1 MGAND
6 QSNLNLMM
14 DTIPDAL
21 VLIHPAGTIEFCNQ
35 EVMRLVGEREKT
47 ALTGASLFDLIAPED
62 VSQLKK
68 ALARAAE
75 TDGRVEFFETFIIA
89 RSGRRRTIELHGQWY
104 KNQFGE
110 PRFAASL
117 RPIESRHDAQVF
129 QCESQRE
136 LELVTDH
143 IPILLARIS
152 AEQFV
157 LMINQSLADWVGR
170 PKSEL
175 IHTYI
180 WEVLG
185 EPLYHG
191 LIPYIQ
197 RVLAGE
203 KQNYETHYRSEE
215 RGLRYLMI
223 TLVPQVGE
231 DAEVPSYVLM
241 IEDIS
246 ERKKTELNLQ
256 IREAEY
262 RSIVEGQTEL
272 ICRFLPDT
280 TITFVN
286 DAYCKFFNRSR
297 DELIYHRF
305 MDHWEAED
313 AERVQRAR
321 EQIAPETPCAG
332 YETHFQKRC
341 VVWTESGLFTE
352 KGLVGYQAVGR
363 DVTEK
368 RAIEEA
374 LLQSEAR
381 LRLMVSNIP
390 VVLFAVDRDF
400 NFTLSEGK
408 GLATIGLE
416 PGEVVGLNALEI
428 FKDLTGLREAFE
440 RALTGETFSQ
450 QTILEGIVFEVLYSP
465 LSDAQKNI
473 QGVLGMAV
481 DITEKTIAE
490 QALRDSE
497 ERYRSLVENQG
508 EGAGIFDAHQRFE
521 YINLAVEGILGLQA
535 NEIIGRNLSDFIPHE
550 QHALLED
557 QAKIRE
563 GGSNSSYELPVLRPD
578 GQRRTLLV
586 TASPRFDRDGNFLG
600 SFALMRDISD
610 RKRLEEKLRFA
621 STHDALTGLYNRA
634 YYEEEIGRLSLSR
647 RYPISV
653 IVIDLD
659 GLKLI
664 NDLHGHSAGDELLR
678 RTADVLRQ
686 TFRGDDMVA
695 RIGGDEFVVL
705 LPETEPQQVE
715 ESIAR
720 LLEQIQINNQRQLK
734 MILSLSVGTA
744 TAENRTELEASIQ
757 QADMRMYENKRK
769 KKAM

>member
-1 MGAND
+1 MGTHEP
-6 QSNLNLMM
+6 SNLNLLVE
-14 DTIPDAL
+14 TIPDAL
-21 VLIHPAGTIEFCNQ
+21 VLIHPNGTIEFCNP
-35 EVMRLVGEREKT
+35 EVLRLAGERDKSNILGT
-47 ALTGASLFDLIAPED
+47 SLFELIAPED
-62 VSQLKK
+62 ISLLKK
-68 ALARAAE
+68 AMSRAAE
-75 TDGRVEFFETFIIA
+75 TDGRVEFLETFLV
-89 RSGRRRTIELHGQWY
+89 SRRGSRQSIELHGQWY

-110 PRFAASL
+110 ARFAASM
-117 RPIESRHDAQVF
+117 RSIEFRRDAHLF

-157 LMINQSLADWVGR
+157 LMANQALADWVGR

-175 IHTYI
+175 IHTYV

-185 EPLYHG
+185 ESLYQT
-191 LIPYIQ
+191 LIPQIQ
-197 RVLAGE
+197 QVLSG
-203 KQNYETHYRSEE
+203 KKTVIETHFRTEE
-215 RGLRYLMI
+215 RGLRYLSI
-223 TLVPQVGE
+223 TLVPQVE
-231 DAEVPSYVLM
+231 ETKEILSYVLM

-246 ERKKTELNLQ
+246 ERKQTEMILQ
-256 IREAEY
+256 IRETEY

-280 TITFVN
+280 TVTFVN
-286 DAYCKFFNRSR
+286 EAYCKFFQRGR
-297 DELIYHRF
+297 DELLYNYF
-305 MDHWEAED
+305 MDPWNAED
-313 AERVQRAR
+313 AAAVQAAR
-321 EQIAPETPCAG
+321 EQITPLNPQVS

-341 VVWTESGLFTE
+341 VVWTESGLFTP

-363 DVTEK
+363 DGTEK
-368 RAIEEA
+368 RAMEEA

-390 VVLFAVDRDF
+390 VVMFAVDRDF

-416 PGEVVGLNALEI
+416 PGEVVGMNALEI
-428 FKDLTGLREAFE
+428 FKDLTGLRAAFE
-440 RALTGETFSQ
+440 RALAGETFSQ

-465 LSDAQKNI
+465 LNDAQNHI
-473 QGVLGMAV
+473 QGVLGVAV

-508 EGAGIFDAHQRFE
+508 EGAAIFDAQQRFE
-521 YINLAVEGILGLQA
+521 YINLAVEGVLGQHA
-535 NEIIGRNLSDFIPHE
+535 EEIIGRRLVDFITPD
-550 QHALLED
+550 QYSLLEK
-557 QAKIRE
+557 QIQVRKA
-563 GGSNSSYELPVLRPD
+563 GSSSTYELVVNRPD
-578 GQRRTLLV
+578 GQQRTLLV
-586 TASPRFDRDGNFLG
+586 TASPRFDREGNFFG

-610 RKRLEEKLRFA
+610 RKLMEEKLRFS

-634 YYEEEIGRLSLSR
+634 YYEEEIERLSLSR

-653 IVIDLD
+653 VVIDLD
-659 GLKLI
+659 GLKVM

-678 RTADVLRQ
+678 RTAEVLRQ

-705 LPETEPQQVE
+705 LPETDPLEVE
-715 ESIAR
+715 ESVHR
-720 LLEQIQINNQRQLK
+720 LLDQVQTSNQRGRK
-734 MILSLSVGTA
+734 SPLSISVGFA
-744 TAENRTELEASIQ
+744 TALSRSELEAAVQ
-757 QADMRMYENKRK
+757 QADMRMYENKRR
-769 KKAM
+769 KKAL